1 MEPTLIGK
9 KAPELDLRDVRG
21 RSTKL
26 YDIDADFTVVLF
38 WSYDCTHCGETNEKL
53 AKLVDN
59 SRGKLNVYAVCT
71 DSDQDQWKQK
81 LNRSFENVMYS
92 GNSKELYDIYSIP
105 TIYLLDKNK
114 VIQAKRLDVETLQKV
129 LESKYKLTF

>member
-1 MEPTLIGK
+1 
-9 KAPELDLRDVRG
+9 
-21 RSTKL
+21 
-26 YDIDADFTVVLF
+26 
-38 WSYDCTHCGETNEKL
+38 
-53 AKLVDN
+53 
-59 SRGKLNVYAVCT
+59 VCT